1 MSQCEADAMYTTP
14 PPSSSPGRWFCFSAS
29 KEIRPPEL
37 PSPVPATVAWMAT
50 GPRSEEHTSELQSPM
65 YLVCR
70 LLLEKIRLLRLRG
83 VIRANAPQKAQSV
96 KSGIRSGRV
105 ESNRTQYP
113 TAYVFFLESGPP
125 RDSPFCPA
133 PPPPV

>member
-70 LLLEKIRLLRLRG
+70 LLLEKIKLLH
-83 VIRANAPQKAQSV
+83 PSDPPPK
-96 KSGIRSGRV
+96 
-105 ESNRTQYP
+105 P
-113 TAYVFFLESGPP
+113 TAYET
-125 RDSPFCPA
+125 A
-133 PPPPV
+133 PHAARPDK